1 MDFFPIFTQLRGR
14 QCLVV
19 GAGEVAA
26 RKIEL
31 LNQAGALITV
41 IAKRISSTVEQMA
54 QSSNNI
60 QLIEDTYSEHYLTK
74 KWLVISATDDQA
86 LNQQI
91 AEQAEQQQIFAN
103 VVDNAPLCSFI
114 TPAIID
120 RSPIT
125 IAISTGG
132 KAPVLARLLRGRLES
147 LIPAAYGRLAK
158 LADKFRL
165 RVKQTLTTGMQR
177 KAFWEQAFEG
187 DIAEKVF
194 DNKHQQAEQQ
204 LTQLLNQHKYAALT
218 NMPSQSQGSV
228 YLIGAGPGDPDL
240 LTFKALRLMQKADVV
255 VYDRLVSEPILNLV
269 RRDAERI
276 YVGKQKAQHCVP
288 QDKINEL
295 LIHQA
300 QQGKRVVRLKG
311 GDPYIF
317 GRGGEEAQQLV
328 DAGISFDVVPGI
340 TSAAGASTYCGIP
353 LTHRDYAQSVTF
365 ATGHL
370 KNNSVDLNWTAL
382 AQSNNTLVIYMG
394 LTGLAIIGE
403 KLIEQGLTPSMPV
416 AVIQNATQD
425 NQKVVIGTLKNIA
438 QRVKQAQITSPA
450 IIIIGEVVK
459 LYNRLN
465 VQNDNEYLLSKTA

>member
-14 QCLVV
+14 DCLVV

-26 RKIEL
+26 RKIDL
-31 LNQAGALITV
+31 LNQAGAQITV
-41 IAKRISSTVEQMA
+41 VAKRISSTVYEMA
-54 QSSNNI
+54 QSSNSI
-60 QLIEDTYSEHYLTK
+60 QLIEDAYSKQYLSK

-91 AEQAEQQQIFAN
+91 SQQAEHQQIFSN
-103 VVDNAPLCSFI
+103 VVDNSSLCSFI

-120 RSPIT
+120 RSPVT

-147 LIPAAYGRLAK
+147 LIPAAYGSLAK
-158 LADKFRL
+158 LADKFRS
-165 RVKQTLTTGMQR
+165 RVKQALTTGLQR

-194 DNKHQQAEQQ
+194 DNKHQQAEHQII
-204 LTQLLNQHKYAALT
+204 QLLNQHKYAAT
-218 NMPSQSQGSV
+218 NHLPTEPLGSV

-255 VYDRLVSEPILNLV
+255 VYDRLVSQQILNLV

-288 QDKINEL
+288 QDKINDL
-295 LIHQA
+295 LVHHA

-328 DAGISFDVVPGI
+328 EAGITFDVVPGI
-340 TSAAGASTYCGIP
+340 TSAAGASTYCGVP

-370 KNNSVDLNWTAL
+370 KNNTVDLNWTAL

-403 KLIEQGLTPSMPV
+403 KLIEHGLTPSMPV
-416 AVIQNATQD
+416 AVIQNATRD
-425 NQKVVIGTLKNIA
+425 NQKTVTGTLNNIA
-438 QRVKQAQITSPA
+438 QRVKQVQVTSPA

-459 LYNRLN
+459 LYNTLN
-465 VQNDNEYLLSKTA
+465 AENTNGYLFSKTA